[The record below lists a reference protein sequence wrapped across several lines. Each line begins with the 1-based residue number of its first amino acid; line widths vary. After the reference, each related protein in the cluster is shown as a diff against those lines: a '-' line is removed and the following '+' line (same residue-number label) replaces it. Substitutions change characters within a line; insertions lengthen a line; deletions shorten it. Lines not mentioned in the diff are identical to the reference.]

1 MGEFV
6 TLIQAIKNDKEKFE
20 ELLIKMEPLINK
32 YVRLLYKEEKEDV
45 YAELVLALWE
55 SVLKISYFEND
66 GQIINFICRALKN
79 RYYELY
85 RNSKKRCEHE
95 INSRDDIYFVKE
107 SSKDLTD
114 DLIISEDLY
123 NYEPRENSL
132 ILQDSYFALRSYAF
146 MKQKYPN
153 TLAREVYK
161 LLQLFPKP
169 EFTFYLTTSIE
180 ERRRRNKIRDKPMS
194 YMEKLL
200 ISNPKDFEAIEKN
213 LRDITTSLFDAEVI
227 STEGKKPN
235 EIALYIGS
243 RIRERNRNRG
253 DDVYERE

>member
-85 RNSKKRCEHE
+85 RNSKKRCEYE
-95 INSRDDIYFVKE
+95 INSTDDIYFVKE

-114 DLIISEDLY
+114 DLIISCC
-123 NYEPRENSL
+123 
-132 ILQDSYFALRSYAF
+132 
-146 MKQKYPN
+146 
-153 TLAREVYK
+153 
-161 LLQLFPKP
+161 
-169 EFTFYLTTSIE
+169 
-180 ERRRRNKIRDKPMS
+180 
-194 YMEKLL
+194 
-200 ISNPKDFEAIEKN
+200 
-213 LRDITTSLFDAEVI
+213 
-227 STEGKKPN
+227 
-235 EIALYIGS
+235 
-243 RIRERNRNRG
+243 
-253 DDVYERE
+253 